1 MAIPPLADRDVLA
14 LANRVG
20 LPNGLAR
27 LLLLVTRSVD
37 TKMQL
42 AIGGGI
48 AVHDAGWDRF
58 TKDLDVFAR
67 PVSARRLVK
76 ALAAQGV
83 MTAWV
88 SDSHAVA
95 WLDEDNAAPLAAGEA
110 PSVRVDV
117 LSTVTEPE
125 VSAIRTAIVS
135 QRLGVSLK
143 VFRPDHL
150 AAIKYL
156 AGRPKDLLDFD
167 EIVLRG
173 VDVERVRYLV
183 STVDDSKVA
192 AMMSRVRKLKKPSSG
207 VRDGGSRYLDRDG
220 FERAFAAALA
230 AERSASETR

>member
-1 MAIPPLADRDVLA
+1 MSIPPLDDREVLA
-14 LANRVG
+14 LAHRAG
-20 LPNGLAR
+20 LPDALAR
-27 LLLLVTRSVD
+27 LVLLVSQSVD
-37 TKMQL
+37 EKMRL

-48 AVHDAGWDRF
+48 AVHDTGWERY

-76 ALAAQGV
+76 ALAARGV
-83 MTAWV
+83 KTFWIT
-88 SDSHAVA
+88 DSHAVA
-95 WLDEDNAAPLAAGEA
+95 WLDEDNAASIAAGEA

-117 LSTVTEPE
+117 LSTITEPE
-125 VSAIRTAIVS
+125 ASAIRTAIEPK
-135 QRLGVSLK
+135 RLGIPLK

-183 STVDDSKVA
+183 STADESKVA